1 MTGLGWGLS
10 QFACLMNLRSARF
23 SVFRR
28 LPRRVRRFGRD
39 VRGATAVEFA
49 LIATPFLI
57 FVFGIMT
64 VGAQYMTAHLLEA
77 GLETAA
83 RKLRTGEAQKAG
95 LTLSDF
101 RKTYC
106 DAAGFMITCDEH
118 LVIHING
125 ENQFA
130 DLPRVRCLTPDGN
143 LAPSPGGAGDSV
155 GSRAGDASRAV
166 KVNICYEWQ
175 MGVSLWATVWRLL
188 DPSFVNNGRLI
199 LTATTAFRSEPFEQE

>member
-1 MTGLGWGLS
+1 MS
-10 QFACLMNLRSARF
+10 PRF
-23 SVFRR
+23 SRLSVLRR
-28 LPRRVRRFGRD
+28 LTRCVRRFGKD
-39 VRGATAVEFA
+39 ARGATAVEFG

-77 GLETAA
+77 GLETTA

-95 LTLSDF
+95 LTLSQF
-101 RKTYC
+101 RQMYC

-125 ENQFA
+125 GTQFA
-130 DLPRVRCLTPDGN
+130 DLPRVRCLTSDGR

-155 GSRAGDASRAV
+155 SSRAGDASRAV
-166 KVNICYEWQ
+166 KVNVCYDWK
-175 MGVSLWATVWRLL
+175 MGVSFWGTLWRLL
-188 DPSFVNNGRLI
+188 DPSFVNSGRLI
-199 LTATTAFRSEPFEQE
+199 LTATTAFRSEPFQE

>member
-1 MTGLGWGLS
+1 MPI
-10 QFACLMNLRSARF
+10 RF
-23 SVFRR
+23 SRLSIVRL
-28 LPRRVRRFGRD
+28 LPRCVRRFGKD
-39 VRGATAVEFA
+39 ARGATAVEFA

-77 GLETAA
+77 GLETTA

-95 LTLSDF
+95 LTLNQF
-101 RKTYC
+101 RKMYC

-125 ENQFA
+125 GAQFA
-130 DLPRVRCLTPDGN
+130 DLPTVRCLTQDGR
-143 LAPSPGGAGDSV
+143 LTPSPGGAGDSV
-155 GSRAGDASRAV
+155 TTRAGDASRAV
-166 KVNICYEWQ
+166 KVNVCYEWK

-188 DPSFVNNGRLI
+188 DPSFVNSGRLI